1 MFTLHE
7 VFSNE
12 SSICSCPVSRQP
24 LAERQRGREAA
35 DKELIEPPGRS
46 RSGSVGGDSFSGDS
60 WLDGRP
66 ETSGCLVSVCVP
78 HLDNISVARD
88 GAGTEKNKHTR
99 GGYEALHVRVYG
111 SVPVCVGSHNG
122 SLLTVTT
129 AKTLGESVKHFTQ
142 LRFHNSR
149 PNPCSLLTSLPH
161 PCSPFSSLPL
171 LSHIHIPSSPSSL
184 CWLLLTD

>member
-129 AKTLGESVKHFTQ
+129 AKTFWESVKIRDIFPSSGFTKTDQ
-142 LRFHNSR
+142 ALDLSCLPSPTHTF
-149 PNPCSLLTSLPH
+149 PQKMFMLPLPSLLP
-161 PCSPFSSLPL
+161 PPPL
-171 LSHIHIPSSPSSL
+171 
-184 CWLLLTD
+184 CAG